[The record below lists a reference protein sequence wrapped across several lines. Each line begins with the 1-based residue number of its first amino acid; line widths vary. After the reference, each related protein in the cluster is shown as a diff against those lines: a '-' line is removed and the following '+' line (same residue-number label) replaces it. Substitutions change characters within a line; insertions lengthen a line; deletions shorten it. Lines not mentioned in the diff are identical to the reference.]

1 MDVPEK
7 YDPYHKTP
15 EQRSGAWDLQRVSL
29 GVNAALMI
37 VRPVVGGI
45 LLMLGLILLVTV
57 FGLVKDM
64 IDEPSQLGTTLAAW
78 QNELA
83 PGLGAPVHGDAPLPE
98 SEFAQPAPEVVP
110 MEPETPAVA
119 PAAMQPASEL
129 APAPVEAAAADAAP
143 EIAPEEAPAPVDADQ
158 AKRQEM
164 MKRLQELAEARKR
177 NAAAAPVRPAH
188 ARPSAEND
196 AADFIAFLREGGF
209 GMGLA
214 ALIFFGLVAILTRIA
229 LGLVRGG
236 ITLLAAPVNTK
247 PKKAADKYDPLNLE
261 A

>member
-64 IDEPSQLGTTLAAW
+64 IDEPGQLGTTLAAW

-98 SEFAQPAPEVVP
+98 SEPAQPAPEAVP
-110 MEPETPAVA
+110 ADPETPAVA
-119 PAAMQPASEL
+119 PAVMQPAPDPEFAEATTPAVAAEPGAED
-129 APAPVEAAAADAAP
+129 APATSISPADAAR
-143 EIAPEEAPAPVDADQ
+143 I
-158 AKRQEM
+158 KQE
-164 MKRLQELAEARKR
+164 ELARRLSALAESRRHAAPPTPARK
-177 NAAAAPVRPAH
+177 PTVE
-188 ARPSAEND
+188 SD

-214 ALIFFGLVAILTRIA
+214 ALVFFGLVAILTRIA

-236 ITLLAAPVNTK
+236 ITLLTAPVSAK
-247 PKKAADKYDPLNLE
+247 PRKASDKYDPLDLQ